1 MVRSKSLVQGDEAE
15 RGGGEERGRLTSSDE
30 SAKRKQFCTLVD
42 RVYSLVPISKTAT
55 VRETPSWQP
64 RSY

>member
-1 MVRSKSLVQGDEAE
+1 MVKSKSLVQGDEAE
-15 RGGGEERGRLTSSDE
+15 KGGERERGRLTSSDE
-30 SAKRKQFCTLVD
+30 SAKREHFGTLID